1 MELIGTFKQVDG
13 STEQL
18 TVQGETYEDAKQVLD
33 DSLPEGTK
41 LIAIRTNK

>member
-1 MELIGTFKQVDG
+1 MELVGTVKLPDG
-13 STEQL
+13 STEHL
-18 TVQGETYEDAKQVLD
+18 TVQGNTYDDAKKVLD